1 MDDYPSAIDSLR
13 RSLDGEY
20 LPDDVIHQINLNMA
34 QLLIQQSRFSEGI
47 DYLERWFQNE
57 TNPDKQSFLLAA
69 SAYYQMEAYEKMI
82 PMAQKALAASDK
94 PDQSL
99 YEMLLAGYFHS
110 GNYRQAAVTLE
121 DMIKLFPGKD
131 EYWLQLAASYQQLE
145 NYKKA
150 LAIYEIALTKGILDK
165 DHILQLAQL
174 YLNQSLPYK
183 AGKLLDEQ
191 MQKGV
196 LDDSI
201 DNLEILANSWLL
213 AREYDKAVSAL
224 KKLAGRKNDPQ
235 IYYRIGR
242 ISYEQE
248 NWEEAIEALEHAVNN
263 NIKDNVAE
271 SYLLLGIAAYNA
283 NNNTLSSRALTEASS
298 HDRTR
303 EQARWWL
310 KKLARRMS
318 EQSGNS

>member
-1 MDDYPSAIDSLR
+1 
-13 RSLDGEY
+13 
-20 LPDDVIHQINLNMA
+20 
-34 QLLIQQSRFSEGI
+34 
-47 DYLERWFQNE
+47 
-57 TNPDKQSFLLAA
+57 
-69 SAYYQMEAYEKMI
+69 
-82 PMAQKALAASDK
+82 
-94 PDQSL
+94 
-99 YEMLLAGYFHS
+99 
-110 GNYRQAAVTLE
+110 
-121 DMIKLFPGKD
+121 
-131 EYWLQLAASYQQLE
+131 
-145 NYKKA
+145 
-150 LAIYEIALTKGILDK
+150 
-165 DHILQLAQL
+165 
-174 YLNQSLPYK
+174 
-183 AGKLLDEQ
+183 
-191 MQKGV
+191 
-196 LDDSI
+196 
-201 DNLEILANSWLL
+201 ILANSWLL